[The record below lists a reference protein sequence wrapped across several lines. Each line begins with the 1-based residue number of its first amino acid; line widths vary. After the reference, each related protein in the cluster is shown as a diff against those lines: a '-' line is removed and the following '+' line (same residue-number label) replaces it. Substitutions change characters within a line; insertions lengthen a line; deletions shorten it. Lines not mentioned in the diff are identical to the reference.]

1 MKKRIISLVALGIM
15 TTGTIYLLNRLA
27 DYRADNKNIL
37 PMKGRFFTWREYDIF
52 YNVKGSGS
60 PILLIHDLIP
70 SASNYEWTKL
80 IRRLERN
87 HTVYA
92 VDMIG
97 CGRSDKPAIT
107 YTTYFYTEMIGSFI
121 EKVIGEKTILIAS
134 GMSAFPAIMT
144 DRMYRDKVEKL
155 ILINP
160 EKIATAEIQPDRK
173 SKLVKTII
181 TLPIIGT
188 YVFNIETT
196 EKNLFRLFRERFY
209 MKPQLVDDRIV
220 GAYYEAAHRGHG
232 SGRYL
237 LASLRGRFLNAN
249 IRAALR
255 ELDNIVIIGSRDR
268 KGMIPIQGEYKKYAL
283 KAETASVSGSK
294 TLPQLEV
301 PDKLAQVLHL
311 FIE

>member
-1 MKKRIISLVALGIM
+1 MKKRIISLIALGIM
-15 TTGTIYLLNRLA
+15 TAGTIYLLNRLA

-52 YNVKGSGS
+52 YNVKGTGS

-70 SASNYEWTKL
+70 SASNYEWTKM
-80 IRRLERN
+80 IRRLEKD

-92 VDMIG
+92 IDMIG

-107 YTTYFYTEMIGSFI
+107 YTTYFYSEMIGNFI

-134 GMSAFPAIMT
+134 GMSAFPAIIA
-144 DRMYRDKVEKL
+144 DKMYREKVEKL

-160 EKIATAEIQPDRK
+160 EKITSAEVQPDRK
-173 SKLVKTII
+173 SKLVKALIS
-181 TLPIIGT
+181 LPIIGT

-196 EKNLFRLFRERFY
+196 EKNLLRLFRERFY

-232 SGRYL
+232 AGRFL
-237 LASLRGRFLNAN
+237 LASLRGHFLNAN
-249 IRAALR
+249 IRSALR
-255 ELDNIVIIGSRDR
+255 HLDNLVIIGSRDR
-268 KGMIPIQGEYKKYAL
+268 KGMIPITGEYKEYSL

-301 PDKLAQVLHL
+301 PDKLIQVINL
-311 FIE
+311 FI